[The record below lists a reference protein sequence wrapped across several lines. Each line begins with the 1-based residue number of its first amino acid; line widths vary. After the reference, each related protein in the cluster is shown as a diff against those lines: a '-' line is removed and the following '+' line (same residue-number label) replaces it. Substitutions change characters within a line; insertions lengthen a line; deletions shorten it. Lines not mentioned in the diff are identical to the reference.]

1 MHLIETVA
9 KGEENV
15 VKSGTVRNFFSV
27 LRTLVL
33 HPGQFFEDLSQ
44 KKIDTSTLIFLFI
57 CSAFASIMAI
67 LFVPQKRAIF
77 LVIFFL
83 NGMLMP
89 FVTAFILY
97 LVTFFLCKDVFTYKT
112 LFRITAYAQ
121 VTLLAAWVPG
131 LSWPVGIWKFYLVG
145 LGMVKVGRI
154 SVTKAFISLLIMGG
168 VFVLLIQLSQPLLS
182 NVR

>member
-1 MHLIETVA
+1 MHLIETAV
-9 KGEENV
+9 KGEENI
-15 VKSGTVRNFFSV
+15 VKSGAIRNFFGV
-27 LRTLVL
+27 LRALVL

-67 LFVPQKRAIF
+67 LFIPQKRAIF

-89 FVTAFILY
+89 FVTALILY
-97 LVTFFLCKDVFTYKT
+97 LVTFFLCKDVFTYQI
-112 LFRITAYAQ
+112 LFRITAFAQ

-131 LSWPVGIWKFYLVG
+131 LSWPVGIWKFYLIG

-154 SVTKAFISLLIMGG
+154 SAMKAFVSLLIMGG
-168 VFVLLIQLSQPLLS
+168 MFIFLIQLSQPLLS

>member
-1 MHLIETVA
+1 MHLIETLD
-9 KGEENV
+9 KGGENAM
-15 VKSGTVRNFFSV
+15 KSGAIRNFFGV
-27 LRTLVL
+27 LRALVL
-33 HPGQFFEDLSQ
+33 HPGQFFEKLYQ
-44 KKIDTSTLIFLFI
+44 KKIDTSALVFLLF
-57 CSAFASIMAI
+57 CSAVASVMAI

-77 LVIFFL
+77 LLIFFL

-89 FVTAFILY
+89 LVTALILY
-97 LVTFFLCKDVFTYKT
+97 LVTFFLCKDVFTYQT

-121 VTLLAAWVPG
+121 VTLLAGWVPG

-154 SVTKAFISLLIMGG
+154 SAMKAFASLLIMGG
-168 VFVLLIQLSQPLLS
+168 MFILLIQLSQPLLS